1 MRLCIR
7 YFKFWDGKQKDTK
20 TQRNKSGSVFWTFIF
35 IFNQFNVPRGFIE
48 RRPLAVVPGSAHIYA
63 KTDADPHTT
72 ISDSV
77 ERIRFPIL
85 DLGRTNTHL
94 IRIWILNVSFTFLFR
109 RRLYDFSHECF
120 PAKLL
125 FPPPTPQSFYF

>member
-1 MRLCIR
+1 MHFIFL
-7 YFKFWDGKQKDTK
+7 YGWKTEQTE
-20 TQRNKSGSVFWTFIF
+20 TQRETRHSGRVFWTFIF
-35 IFNQFNVPRGFIE
+35 IFYQFNVPRGFIE

-63 KTDADPHTT
+63 KTDADPDTT

-94 IRIWILNVSFTFLFR
+94 IRIRILNVHLSFLFR
-109 RRLYDFSHECF
+109 W
-120 PAKLL
+120 L
-125 FPPPTPQSFYF
+125 FTLP